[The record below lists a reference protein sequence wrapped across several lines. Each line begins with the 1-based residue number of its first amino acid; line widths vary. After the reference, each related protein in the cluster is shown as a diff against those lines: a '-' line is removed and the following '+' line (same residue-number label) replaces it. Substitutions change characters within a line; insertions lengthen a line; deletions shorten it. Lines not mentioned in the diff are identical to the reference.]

1 MPIACW
7 VLSFPRYTIVELEIL
22 LYDMNHSCFG
32 VICFD
37 ALKCKYQTSHDNWLL
52 ILSNN
57 VVNNYGI
64 SFTTLFTLVK
74 WIK

>member
-7 VLSFPRYTIVELEIL
+7 VLSFPRYTIVELEII
-22 LYDMNHSCFG
+22 LYYMNHSSFG

-37 ALKCKYQTSHDNWLL
+37 ALKCNYQTSCDNWLL
-52 ILSNN
+52 ILINN

-74 WIK
+74 